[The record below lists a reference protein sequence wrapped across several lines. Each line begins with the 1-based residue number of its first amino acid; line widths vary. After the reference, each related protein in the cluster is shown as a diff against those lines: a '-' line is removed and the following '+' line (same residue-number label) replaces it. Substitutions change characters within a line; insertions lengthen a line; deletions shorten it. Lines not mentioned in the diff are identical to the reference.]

1 MKLDENISAVIT
13 GGASGLGEATAREL
27 SKFGVKCALF
37 DLNAEKGETVA
48 SEIGGVFCEANV
60 TSDESV
66 VAAFEKS
73 RSEIGQERI
82 LINCAGIGIAVK
94 TAARDRKT
102 GDIVPHPLDPFNTVI
117 QINLI
122 GSFTLGIIFAL
133 SSNQLLDE
141 KVTLLVATGIL
152 GSFTTMSTYSIETI
166 TLWQNDKIISIFYIL
181 TTAIICPLLAL
192 FGMELVNSELLF
204 NNN

>member
-66 VAAFEKS
+66 VAAFERS

-94 TAARDRKT
+94 TAAAVLT
-102 GDIVPHPLDPFNTVI
+102 AIPIPAQLISILSCPISLLDLSKAAT
-117 QINLI
+117 
-122 GSFTLGIIFAL
+122 TL
-133 SSNQLLDE
+133 SSL
-141 KVTLLVATGIL
+141 VTLASQKTPPISDATVSPFSALRSKSAHLTPNFDNSRAVASPRPDAPPVITALIFSSNFIFFPLV
-152 GSFTTMSTYSIETI
+152 
-166 TLWQNDKIISIFYIL
+166 
-181 TTAIICPLLAL
+181 
-192 FGMELVNSELLF
+192 
-204 NNN
+204 